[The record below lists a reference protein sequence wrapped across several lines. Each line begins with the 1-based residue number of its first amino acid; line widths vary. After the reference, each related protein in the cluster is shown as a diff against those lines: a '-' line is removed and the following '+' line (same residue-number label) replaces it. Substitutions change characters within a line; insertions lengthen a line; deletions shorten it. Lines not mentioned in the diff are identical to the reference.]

1 VEDDPALAERFA
13 QLLRAIDGAELAFAA
28 STDADASAWLD
39 ANPHGWDLALID
51 VFLASGHGFRVLQ
64 HCKQRAPGQKVVMMS
79 TYDRDPMRQRAL
91 DAGADAFFE
100 KATQLEALIDFCVAH
115 RK

>member
-1 VEDDPALAERFA
+1 VEDDPAIAARLA

-51 VFLASGHGFRVLQ
+51 VFLASGHGFRVLR
-64 HCKQRAPGQKVVMMS
+64 HCRQRAPGQKVVMMS
-79 TYDRDPMRQRAL
+79 NYDRDPMRQRAL

-100 KATQLEALIDFCVAH
+100 KASQLEELIDFCVAH